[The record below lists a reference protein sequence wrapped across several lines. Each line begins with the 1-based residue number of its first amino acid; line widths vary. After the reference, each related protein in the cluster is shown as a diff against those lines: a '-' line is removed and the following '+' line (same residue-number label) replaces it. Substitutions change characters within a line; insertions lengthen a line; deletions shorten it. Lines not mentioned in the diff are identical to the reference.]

1 MDIVFAVNFA
11 VFPLVVIGS
20 ALLLVAVLIMRRRV
34 ARGSRFSRAQ
44 RWIARLAVA
53 GAVIPG
59 ASLLISGALRSEL
72 VTEPAW
78 IIFLL
83 LIPIGAALP
92 SVIARVP
99 IRTLC
104 TVLGAIVL
112 SAFCVLGAMSIG
124 PLYVPAA
131 ALLLVAGVI
140 GLIPPRPA

>member
-11 VFPLVVIGS
+11 VFPLVLIGS

-44 RWIARLAVA
+44 RWIASLAVA

-59 ASLLISGALRSEL
+59 ASLVISGPLGPSEL
-72 VTEPAW
+72 MIEPR
-78 IIFLL
+78 IIFVL

-104 TVLGAIVL
+104 TALGA
-112 SAFCVLGAMSIG
+112 
-124 PLYVPAA
+124 
-131 ALLLVAGVI
+131 
-140 GLIPPRPA
+140 